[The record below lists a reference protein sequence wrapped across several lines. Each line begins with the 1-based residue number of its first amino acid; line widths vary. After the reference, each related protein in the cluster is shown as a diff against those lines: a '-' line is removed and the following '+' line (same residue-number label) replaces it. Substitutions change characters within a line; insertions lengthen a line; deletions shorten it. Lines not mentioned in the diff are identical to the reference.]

1 MAPRAHRQNNP
12 PRVAAMPPEFL
23 PSAMAERLAAILRGR
38 VKFVG
43 GRDVEQGVWLTK
55 RGRRRRWI
63 SDHDGMVSEWTNYYV
78 QCEAQRAQA
87 AGMSEE
93 AVQHIAARASIVAVM
108 REMAHRPE
116 ME

>member
-12 PRVAAMPPEFL
+12 QHVAEVPPEFL
-23 PSAMAERLAAILRGR
+23 PSAMAARLEAIHRGR
-38 VKFVG
+38 IKFVG
-43 GRDVEQGVWLTK
+43 GHDVEQGVWLTK

-63 SDHDGMVSEWTNYYV
+63 SDHEGMVSEWTNYYV

-87 AGMSEE
+87 AGMSEA

-108 REMAHRPE
+108 REMARRPE